1 MRAGKMKR
9 RVTFQ
14 KSESHRGPTGEII
27 HEWSDFATVWA
38 EIRTI
43 SGRERMSSGALYS
56 EATVRIWTRYRDD
69 ITTANRIL
77 YRSPNVRG
85 RFTALWPSF
94 LMWITPG
101 LSCCAREAF
110 SMNELIGLEEAK
122 LHCRIDDDYED
133 TLIQAFIDAALEV
146 CQKHIGKRFDNG
158 LEFTP
163 AIKIGCLMYVS
174 QLYEYRT
181 MIGDTDA
188 KEVPMA
194 VSALWSVYRDVG
206 VY

>member
-1 MRAGKMKR
+1 
-9 RVTFQ
+9 
-14 KSESHRGPTGEII
+14 
-27 HEWSDFATVWA
+27 
-38 EIRTI
+38 
-43 SGRERMSSGALYS
+43 MS
-56 EATVRIWTRYRDD
+56 
-69 ITTANRIL
+69 
-77 YRSPNVRG
+77 
-85 RFTALWPSF
+85 
-94 LMWITPG
+94 
-101 LSCCAREAF
+101 
-110 SMNELIGLEEAK
+110 ELIGLEEAK

-133 TLIQAFIDAALEV
+133 TLIQAYIEAALEV

-158 LEFTP
+158 LEFTA

-188 KEVPMA
+188 KEIPMA

>member
-1 MRAGKMKR
+1 M
-9 RVTFQ
+9 T
-14 KSESHRGPTGEII
+14 TEITL
-27 HEWSDFATVWA
+27 A
-38 EIRTI
+38 
-43 SGRERMSSGALYS
+43 
-56 EATVRIWTRYRDD
+56 
-69 ITTANRIL
+69 
-77 YRSPNVRG
+77 
-85 RFTALWPSF
+85 
-94 LMWITPG
+94 
-101 LSCCAREAF
+101 
-110 SMNELIGLEEAK
+110 EAK
-122 LHCRIDDDYED
+122 LHCRVDGTDED
-133 TLIQAFIDAALEV
+133 ALIQAYVDAALEV

-188 KEVPMA
+188 KEIPMA